1 MSKTK
6 TILSGTPVNMTRG
19 REVQSVV
26 KMAEDFL
33 DGKEV
38 DPNAGLYSEEE
49 WAAMEQEYRDARK
62 EGKKVAALPALYQP
76 VVVQI
81 AQSLNRPFLVR
92 GNKGEKEDKF
102 RKQHTNDVRGL
113 VNAPEVNIRKVN
125 TYEYVLGIHNLN
137 AARSGCYRINN
148 EVGIRWNFE
157 RLDVKSLVGQ
167 INNRVVTE
175 KLEPRDSESEGMA
188 LVWLPNMRITWG
200 RLYRDDIILH
210 HDQIRKLE
218 DGVGIHFE
226 ALKEPIRGR
235 GIDEETWWNEVVQ
248 INPGADRMLGWNN
261 LSQTQTRLT
270 PNVPYCFGFRSVQ
283 IGIPS
288 YTYFDKRDTDRML
301 VGFVIGRRL
310 VDDLVQTK
318 HDVNR
323 LSDSNKPK
331 VKPIKKEVVK
341 KVKPI
346 KKSKPKKSV
355 TEAVV
360 VSDITA
366 VEPVDV
372 TADMAVE

>member
-62 EGKKVAALPALYQP
+62 SGTKVAALPALYQP

-102 RKQHTNDVRGL
+102 RKQHTKDVRGL
-113 VNAPEVNIRKVN
+113 VNVPEVNIRKVN

-137 AARSGCYRINN
+137 AARSGCYSINN
-148 EVGIRWNFE
+148 AVGIRWNFE

-175 KLEPRDSESEGMA
+175 KLEPRDGESEGMA

-200 RLYRDDIILH
+200 RLYRDDILLH
-210 HDQIRKLE
+210 YDQIRKLE

-235 GIDEETWWNEVVQ
+235 GIDEETWWNEVVK
-248 INPGADRMLGWNN
+248 INPGADRMSGWNN
-261 LSQTQTRLT
+261 LSKTQTRLT

-283 IGIPS
+283 ISIPS

-346 KKSKPKKSV
+346 KKSKPKKAV

-366 VEPVDV
+366 MEPVDV
-372 TADMAVE
+372 TAGIAR